1 MDGRS
6 FRLFTLSTVIGMLFV
21 LALALAGRSPA
32 AMAQPAAE
40 GGPME
45 VVAGGLDNP
54 RHMTFG
60 PDGALY
66 VAEAGSGGAGPCAPG
81 PEGGD
86 ICIGESGAVTRIKD
100 GMQERVVD
108 DLVSLAGE
116 AAADSATG
124 PHDVAFTGE
133 GDLRVII
140 GLGAD
145 PNSRGDS
152 GPFGALSDNLGQLV
166 AVDANGDWMN
176 EVDVSAHEA
185 TDNPDGGALDSNPYA
200 LLAVEDGYVVADAGA
215 NALLHVAGDGTVT
228 TLAVF
233 PDTMV
238 EFPPGS
244 GQMMPMQ
251 AVPTSV
257 AQAGDGSFYVGQ
269 LTGFPFPPGGASVW
283 KVPAG
288 GGDPELYAEGFT
300 NIIDLAMD
308 GEGMLYV
315 LEIDADSL
323 FTPAGPGMNGRLV
336 RLDGEGGQDTWT
348 TCSPLPMP
356 GGVEIG
362 PDGDV
367 YVSIWSVL
375 SDAGQVVR
383 LGTDE
388 QWCLFQPVAAR

>member
-1 MDGRS
+1 MDSRS
-6 FRLFTLSTVIGMLFV
+6 FRVFTLVASTALVVV
-21 LALALAGRSPA
+21 LALVFAGRSPA
-32 AMAQPAAE
+32 AKAQPAAD

-45 VVAGGLDNP
+45 VVASGLDNP
-54 RHMTFG
+54 RHMTIG

-66 VAEAGSGGAGPCAPG
+66 VAEAGSGGAGPCALG
-81 PEGGD
+81 PEGGN
-86 ICIGESGAVTRIKD
+86 ICIGESGAVTRIMD
-100 GMQERVVD
+100 GAQERVVD

-116 AAADSATG
+116 VAADSATG

-133 GDLRVII
+133 GGLRVII

-145 PNSRGDS
+145 PNSRGDT

-166 AVDANGDWMN
+166 AVDENGDWMN
-176 EVDVSAHEA
+176 EVDVSAFEA

-215 NALLHVAGDGTVT
+215 NALLHIAGDGTIT

-238 EFPPGS
+238 EFPPDS

-257 AQAGDGSFYVGQ
+257 AQADDGSFYVGQ
-269 LTGFPFPPGGASVW
+269 LTGFPFPRGGASVW

-308 GEGMLYV
+308 DAGALYV
-315 LEIDADSL
+315 LEIDADGL
-323 FTPAGPGMNGRLV
+323 FTPAGPGMDGRLV
-336 RLDGEGGQDTWT
+336 RLDGEGGQDTWS

-362 PDGDV
+362 PDGEV
-367 YVSIWSVL
+367 YISLYSVL

-383 LGTDE
+383 LDQE

>member
-1 MDGRS
+1 MSREMKGVSVLVCAILNNLVIPAAGSYTDSVGRTAGHTPQYSGEIHDPPGGTMDGRS

-185 TDNPDGGALDSNPYA
+185 TDNPDGGALDS
-200 LLAVEDGYVVADAGA
+200 
-215 NALLHVAGDGTVT
+215 
-228 TLAVF
+228 
-233 PDTMV
+233 
-238 EFPPGS
+238 
-244 GQMMPMQ
+244 
-251 AVPTSV
+251 
-257 AQAGDGSFYVGQ
+257 
-269 LTGFPFPPGGASVW
+269 
-283 KVPAG
+283 
-288 GGDPELYAEGFT
+288 
-300 NIIDLAMD
+300 I
-308 GEGMLYV
+308 
-315 LEIDADSL
+315 
-323 FTPAGPGMNGRLV
+323 
-336 RLDGEGGQDTWT
+336 
-348 TCSPLPMP
+348 CSN
-356 GGVEIG
+356 
-362 PDGDV
+362 
-367 YVSIWSVL
+367 
-375 SDAGQVVR
+375 
-383 LGTDE
+383 
-388 QWCLFQPVAAR
+388 